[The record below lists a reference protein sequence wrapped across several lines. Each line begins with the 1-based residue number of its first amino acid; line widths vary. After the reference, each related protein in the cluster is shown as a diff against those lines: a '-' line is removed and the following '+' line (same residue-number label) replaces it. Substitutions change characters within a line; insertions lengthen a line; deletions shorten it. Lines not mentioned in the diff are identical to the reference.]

1 MKMEGSILGKVWLGG
16 GGANDTE
23 KERFE
28 EKINGWARGLV
39 VGGGG
44 VGVLPVT

>member
-16 GGANDTE
+16 EGANDTE

-39 VGGGG
+39 VGGCGW
-44 VGVLPVT
+44 GVLPVT